1 MGIKE
6 KEICEPWE
14 DVFDVSL
21 DEHLAPEL
29 GDLLSGQSEQISIY
43 TDPYEFFSRTY
54 VTDSM
59 LESLENIINVLKG
72 KGGNNTFTIYSLF
85 GGGKTHSLF
94 TIYHAVKKPE
104 VLTHKDVLK
113 GYDEVKKRRIMQ
125 ITSDIETLKGA
136 QVVIVYGKD
145 YRYCGRPS
153 VPIDL
158 GEYKIHTVWGYLAHC
173 LGRYDDM
180 RRDDEGLTVPDVPT
194 LRKVL
199 GDKPNIILIDEI
211 VDYAYGLKASRTKEE
226 NEYVDSIPQFLDRL
240 VSAVVGTK
248 TAVVVTLPIEARGEG
263 IEKTETWY
271 DTDFIRKYWTALH
284 RTGARDLPAL
294 KIETNE
300 VVDVI
305 KKRNFKR
312 IDEEKAEAIIKDF
325 ERIYRQNKNEV
336 FGSYEDTI
344 KNMKVSYPYHP
355 DLVNILTD
363 IIEKA
368 GLQRTRDMLKITRK
382 IIRQIWKSGDDPCA
396 IMPWYLDVTSD
407 SFHGDLF
414 RSGIFADY
422 SSVIMS
428 DIKGD
433 AEKFNM
439 PMLARKIAI
448 VIFLKT
454 YIYDS
459 PTPQPYFPSAFDIA
473 KMVYEQDFFVM
484 NRLMPTAIIDTI
496 EQMEN
501 KEYMHHLQSK
511 DGRYWFWK
519 IASVKEQIESEAK
532 KLMDEDKDS
541 VEEKMAEM
549 VEKLIKGDTPTKGKK
564 KKIQGIKVLN
574 EKATYTTRRIDEYVE
589 DTPIYKTIF
598 LVNGDATLEDC
609 ERIMFKF
616 KNSDRRY
623 KNTVI
628 CVYPYSNEDYKK
640 CMQHASLVLACEKT
654 EKDLPQL
661 YPGADENV
669 LKVQKSIIDRLYS
682 SAEDGLER
690 ELFGTF
696 KKVVY
701 PSTERDKTRPKA
713 AWIEAPEGAE
723 PTLLGQ
729 TFLALSSP
737 QLAKI
742 LDSLSFDLLR
752 REINDIMEIDIEN
765 NASKKIGEI
774 KDWFKTNPAFPMVE
788 DKDIEKAI
796 KEGVEKLS
804 IGVSNGEIWYKK
816 VYEKEVYEK
825 DVDFDHDA
833 GNVPESLKDDYKILP
848 WKEAINLQMDKLL
861 EEIKNAGENIKD
873 VIIEYKVKYEGSD
886 YPLEKLIKQTEWEEI
901 IRQGFII
908 KKKEV
913 VEHPKKEFSIKIT
926 PEEITAKPGDEKEV
940 KIIIEPV
947 EEIEKIFVKIQP
959 DLGKVTPQ
967 EGVLPLEC
975 TWKLSMP
982 SEKGMR
988 GVEIKVE
995 SDEKRKVEILVLHIE
1010 SDVIFTRDILKEHI
1024 GMVLF
1029 EVSGIKDVDLLKEL
1043 NTLSEKV
1050 GKKTAVFGNVKISR
1064 ENKGINIALKDITGD
1079 IAEYMISQT
1088 EELMNG
1094 ETSMDLTCYLDTI
1107 KIDELAFHKIS
1118 PYNGKAELFKLKKSE

>member
-14 DVFDVSL
+14 DVFDASL

-29 GDLLSGQSEQISIY
+29 GDLLFGQSEQISIY

-125 ITSDIETLKGA
+125 IASDIESLKDA
-136 QVVIVYGKD
+136 RVVIVYGKD

-211 VDYAYGLKASRTKEE
+211 VDYAYGLRASRMREE
-226 NEYVDSIPQFLDRL
+226 KEYVDSIPQFLDRL
-240 VSAVVGTK
+240 VSAAVGTK

-263 IEKTETWY
+263 IEKTETWF
-271 DTDFIRKYWTALH
+271 DEEFIKGYWTALH

-312 IDEEKAEAIIKDF
+312 IDEDKAETIIKDF
-325 ERIYRQNKNEV
+325 ERIYRQNKDEV
-336 FGSYEDTI
+336 FGSYDDTI
-344 KNMKVSYPYHP
+344 NDMKVTYPYHP
-355 DLVNILTD
+355 DLVNVLTD

-382 IIRQIWKSGDDPCA
+382 IIRQIWKSDDDPCA
-396 IMPWYLDVTSD
+396 IMPWHLDVTLD

-428 DIKGD
+428 DIKED

-448 VIFLKT
+448 VIFLRT

-459 PTPQPYFPSAFDIA
+459 PTPQPYFPGAYDIA
-473 KMVYEQDFFVM
+473 KMVYEQDFFIK
-484 NRLMPTAIIDTI
+484 NRLMPTAIIDTL

-501 KEYMHHLQSK
+501 KEYMHHLQTK

-519 IASVKEQIESEAK
+519 IASVKEQIESEARR
-532 KLMDEDKDS
+532 LIDENKDS
-541 VEEKMAEM
+541 VEEKMAEL
-549 VEKLIKGDTPTKGKK
+549 VEKLIRGSTPTRREKK
-564 KKIQGIKVLN
+564 RNITSIKVLN
-574 EKATYTTRRIDEYVE
+574 EKATYTTRQIDKDVE

-598 LVNGDATLEDC
+598 LVNGDTTLEDC

-628 CVYPYSNEDYKK
+628 CVYPYSSNDYKK
-640 CMQHASLVLACEKT
+640 CMQHAALMLACEKIK
-654 EKDLPQL
+654 KDLSQL
-661 YPGADENV
+661 YPGADEDV
-669 LKVQKSIIDRLYS
+669 LKVQKSIIERLYY

-690 ELFGTF
+690 ELFRTF
-696 KKVVY
+696 KKIVY
-701 PSTERDKTRPKA
+701 PSTEKDKTRPKA

-752 REINDIMEIDIEN
+752 REINDIMGIDIEN
-765 NASKKIGEI
+765 ESSKKIGEI

-804 IGVSNGEIWYKK
+804 IGVGNGEIWYKK
-816 VYEKEVYEK
+816 VYEK
-825 DVDFDHDA
+825 DVDFDHDI
-833 GNVPESLKDDYKILP
+833 GNVPEYLKDDYKILS
-848 WKEAINLQMDKLL
+848 WKEAINLQVDRLL
-861 EEIKNAGENIKD
+861 EEKKNAGENIKMD
-873 VIIEYKVKYEGSD
+873 YMVRYGDSD
-886 YPLEKLIKQTEWEEI
+886 YPLETLIKQTEWEEI

-908 KKKEV
+908 KKKEIV
-913 VEHPKKEFSIKIT
+913 KPPKKDFRIKIT
-926 PEEITAKPGDEKEV
+926 PEDITAKPGDEIEV
-940 KIIIEPV
+940 KVIIEPV
-947 EEIEKIFVKIQP
+947 GEEDIFVKIHP
-959 DLGKVTPQ
+959 ELGKVTP
-967 EGVLPLEC
+967 EKGEVPLEC
-975 TWKLSMP
+975 TWKLNVP
-982 SEKGMR
+982 YVKGMK

-995 SDEKRKVEILVLHIE
+995 SDEQRKGEILVLHIE
-1010 SDVIFTRDILKEHI
+1010 SDVIFTREIRKEHI

-1043 NTLSEKV
+1043 NALSENV

-1094 ETSMDLTCYLDTI
+1094 ETSMDLTGYLDTI

-1118 PYNGKAELFKLKKSE
+1118 PYNGKAELFKLKKSG